1 MNPIPAALITA
12 TITTLSRWSRG
23 KGLTIN
29 TVVGL
34 VGIAIGLAVLGEL
47 NEQFA
52 KAMGALVV
60 VGTLVAQGP
69 DLFNAVAKATK

>member
-1 MNPIPAALITA
+1 MNPVPAAMLTA
-12 TITTLSRWSRG
+12 AITTLSRWSRG

-34 VGIAIGLAVLGEL
+34 VGIAIGLAVLDQF
-47 NEQFA
+47 NESFA
-52 KAMGALVV
+52 KAMGALIV

-69 DLFNAVAKATK
+69 ELWNAIGKATK

>member
-1 MNPIPAALITA
+1 MNPVPAALLTA

-34 VGIAIGLAVLGEL
+34 VGIAIGLAVLGEF

-69 DLFNAVAKATK
+69 DLFNAVARATK